1 MFFVLS
7 KTLGLLFEPLVIP
20 YIFLMLAVLASWRRR
35 RRIAFWLCAA
45 GLTLPVSYCFLPL
58 STLPLQFL
66 ENRIP
71 RGDINNQHIDGII
84 VLGGFTGNS
93 MVAESRQTYG
103 LSSSAERFTAAL
115 ALARD
120 QPALPIIFSG
130 FSGKLIPNG
139 WSEADQIRDLVT
151 RLGGL
156 GRTVL
161 YEEQSRNTYENAVNS
176 REVLAASAGSRWI
189 LVTSASHM
197 PRAIGSFT
205 AAGWTGLIPYPVDY
219 QTMSTGNDGLWS
231 IGGISRMRKAF
242 HEYAGLL
249 VYYLTGRSNKLLPD

>member
-1 MFFVLS
+1 MFFILS
-7 KTLGLLFEPLVIP
+7 KTLSLLFEPLVIP
-20 YIFLMLAVLASWRRR
+20 YIVLALAMLASWRRR
-35 RRIAFWLCAA
+35 RRIAFWLFVA

-71 RGDINNQHIDGII
+71 RGDISNPHIDGII

-115 ALARD
+115 ALAHDR
-120 QPALPIIFSG
+120 PALPIVFSG
-130 FSGKLIPNG
+130 FSGKLIPDG
-139 WSEADQIRDLVT
+139 WSEADQIRDLVAQ
-151 RLGGL
+151 LGGL

-176 REVLAASAGSRWI
+176 REVLAASTGSRWI

-219 QTMSTGNDGLWS
+219 QTMSTGTDGLWS
-231 IGGISRMRKAF
+231 VGGISRMRNAL

-249 VYYLTGRSNKLLPD
+249 VYYLTGRSHKLLPD

>member
-7 KTLGLLFEPLVIP
+7 KTLGLLVEPLVIP
-20 YIFLMLAVLASWRRR
+20 YILLALAMLARWSRR
-35 RRIAFWLCAA
+35 RRIAFWLGAV
-45 GLTLPVSYCFLPL
+45 GFLLPVSYCFLPL

-71 RGDINNQHIDGII
+71 RGDINSPHIDGII

-115 ALARD
+115 ALAHDR
-120 QPALPIIFSG
+120 PSLPIVFSG
-130 FSGKLIPNG
+130 FSGKLIPDG
-139 WSEADQIRDLVT
+139 WSEADQIRDLVA

-219 QTMSTGNDGLWS
+219 QTMPTGADGLW
-231 IGGISRMRKAF
+231 GVRGISRMRNAL

-249 VYYLTGRSNKLLPD
+249 VYYLTGRSHKLLPD